1 MPESESR
8 GSMQSQDNNAARPC
22 DLLIKPLHG
31 LPRVAKG
38 DDVAELA
45 VAALDRVHESLQ
57 DGDVLVF
64 AQKIISKAE
73 GRLIAL
79 DDVTPSER
87 ARQFANET
95 GKDAR
100 IVELILRESTDILRQ
115 RFGVIVVVHR
125 LGMVLA
131 NAGIDQSNVEQ
142 GHALLLPVDPDASA
156 AKIRKD
162 IGTATG
168 ADVAVL
174 IIDSIGR
181 AWRLGTVG
189 TAIGASG
196 IATLLD
202 LRGQPDLNSRRL
214 ESTEIGY
221 ADELAAAASL
231 VMGQADEAVPAVLI
245 RGAPYARRDG
255 SAADLLR
262 PKAMDMFR

>member
-1 MPESESR
+1 
-8 GSMQSQDNNAARPC
+8 MQSSNHKVVRPC

-31 LPRVAKG
+31 MPRVAKG
-38 DDVAELA
+38 DNVAELA
-45 VAALDRVHESLQ
+45 LAALGRADVSLQ

-73 GRLIAL
+73 DRSIRL
-79 DDVTPSER
+79 DEVTPSER
-87 ARQFANET
+87 ARQLARET

-100 IVELILRESTDILRQ
+100 IVELVLRESTEILRQ

-131 NAGIDQSNVEQ
+131 NAGVDQSNVDQ

-162 IGTATG
+162 VRAATG

-196 IATLLD
+196 IATMLD
-202 LRGQPDLNSRRL
+202 LRGRPDLNGRRL

-231 VMGQADEAVPAVLI
+231 VMGQADEGVPAVLI
-245 RGAPYARRDG
+245 RGAPYTRRDG